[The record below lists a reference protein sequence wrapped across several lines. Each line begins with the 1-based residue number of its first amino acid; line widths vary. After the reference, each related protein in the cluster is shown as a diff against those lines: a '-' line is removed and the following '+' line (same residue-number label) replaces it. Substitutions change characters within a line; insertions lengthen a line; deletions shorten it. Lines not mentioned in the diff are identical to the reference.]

1 MATYYFQY
9 SLTRNPVPRISK
21 DSLSCW
27 KVLEG
32 YLDFRRISK
41 GFWRISWFLENVY
54 GFMGLSRGGKSG
66 FLDDL
71 DLRGRTPALTEGTER
86 MN

>member
-1 MATYYFQY
+1 M
-9 SLTRNPVPRISK
+9 IS
-21 DSLSCW
+21 
-27 KVLEG
+27 G
-32 YLDFRRISK
+32 NIH
-41 GFWRISWFLENVY
+41 GFWKISMVSGKYPWFLENVY